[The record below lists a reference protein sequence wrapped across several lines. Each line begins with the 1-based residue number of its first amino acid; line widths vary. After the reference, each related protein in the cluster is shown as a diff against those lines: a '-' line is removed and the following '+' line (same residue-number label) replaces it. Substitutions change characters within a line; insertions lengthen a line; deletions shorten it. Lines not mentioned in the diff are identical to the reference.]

1 MVGGAAKSSTSSKIR
16 LRWKE
21 NMREKPAY
29 SMELL
34 RRLKNGHRQFHHL
47 QNFKCDLE
55 AGNKQTLKRIWSAYT
70 HCWRLLVSTRT
81 DVSVRN
87 DHEPYI
93 KFLNQWMFWNFT
105 EMVSKN
111 VKADLFWSSLAF
123 ITSHGP
129 VNGLPEN
136 EPATY
141 PYINLTYI
149 QLAWH
154 TTKTR
159 GKLLVSG
166 RA

>member
-1 MVGGAAKSSTSSKIR
+1 MEGEHAWKTRLLYGTFKTFKEWTPSISSSSNVI
-16 LRWKE
+16 WK
-21 NMREKPAY
+21 
-29 SMELL
+29 LVI
-34 RRLKNGHRQFHHL
+34 
-47 QNFKCDLE
+47 
-55 AGNKQTLKRIWSAYT
+55 NKHWSAYT